1 MEALMVATIEKIAA
15 IAVCAVV
22 LLFSIDRPAGAI
34 SVELAKKCREL
45 AIKAHPPQPMSAFA
59 QAERNFFGECVKNNG
74 TTQHGEDRN
83 VNPRDRQ

>member
-1 MEALMVATIEKIAA
+1 MVATVERIAA

-45 AIKAHPPQPMSAFA
+45 AIRAHPPQLTSAYA
-59 QAERNFFGECVKNNG
+59 QAERNVFGECVKNNG